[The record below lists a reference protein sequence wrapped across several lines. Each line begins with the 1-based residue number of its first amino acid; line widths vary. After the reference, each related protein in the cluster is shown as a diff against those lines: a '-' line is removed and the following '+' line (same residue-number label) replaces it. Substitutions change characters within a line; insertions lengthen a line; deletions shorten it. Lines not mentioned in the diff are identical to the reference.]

1 MSLILVAT
9 VGGVLLERC
18 VVARRSGVWGYA
30 GAERW
35 TRSRTVRGP
44 RTPCSTDHDA
54 RSREERRGQEESA
67 APHRAVGAR
76 SGPRRALLGVVAHPP
91 GRGALPVVGARP
103 VLALGRGTGVGLRR
117 RRAVPCPRRGTPRTP
132 VPRPQPPGA
141 VGRFRGRPGRPGR

>member
-44 RTPCSTDHDA
+44 HTPCSTVHCA
-54 RSREERRGQEESA
+54 REKNPSPSRPRKLGREPLDGPEKLAADGGQDPGA
-67 APHRAVGAR
+67 GVGDRDLLAV
-76 SGPRRALLGVVAHPP
+76 SC
-91 GRGALPVVGARP
+91 LPVADLDGP
-103 VLALGRGTGVGLRR
+103 
-117 RRAVPCPRRGTPRTP
+117 
-132 VPRPQPPGA
+132 
-141 VGRFRGRPGRPGR
+141 

>member
-44 RTPCSTDHDA
+44 HTPCSTVHCA
-54 RSREERRGQEESA
+54 RKRTPSSSRALDGAEELSAHRGEPPSDPLGDRNLLAGVGGPVAQLDRPA
-67 APHRAVGAR
+67 LQPAPHCDD
-76 SGPRRALLGVVAHPP
+76 RR
-91 GRGALPVVGARP
+91 
-103 VLALGRGTGVGLRR
+103 
-117 RRAVPCPRRGTPRTP
+117 
-132 VPRPQPPGA
+132 
-141 VGRFRGRPGRPGR
+141 

>member
-44 RTPCSTDHDA
+44 HTPCSTVHCA
-54 RSREERRGQEESA
+54 RKRTPSSSRARKLGREPPDEAEKLSAHRGEHPSGPLGDRNLLAGVGGPVAQLDRPA
-67 APHRAVGAR
+67 LQPAPHRDD
-76 SGPRRALLGVVAHPP
+76 RRHAEQLGV
-91 GRGALPVVGARP
+91 LE
-103 VLALGRGTGVGLRR
+103 
-117 RRAVPCPRRGTPRTP
+117 
-132 VPRPQPPGA
+132 
-141 VGRFRGRPGRPGR
+141 